1 MKQSLTV
8 FAPASVGNLGPG
20 FDVLGMALSG
30 MGDTLRA
37 EIRKEPGIVIKKIT
51 GDKGQLPSDAAE
63 NTAGIA
69 AQAVLTHLKIKDGM
83 TLSLHKEIPGTGLGS
98 SAASAV
104 TGAYA
109 ANLLFDAPLSK
120 LELIPFA
127 AVAEEKV
134 SGGFFLDN
142 VGPSLLGGVTWNNPF
157 TKEVVRLGAIENAV
171 IVIVT
176 PDFRVLTKDARK
188 VLPQSVPMADFIA
201 NISQTSM
208 ISWAVSQKDLKRFGA
223 SIQDHV
229 IEPARAALIK
239 GFDDVKNAALS
250 TGALGC
256 SISGAGSTVFAV
268 SDDKMQGDKIA
279 LAMKTAFATHGVHS
293 ETRVT
298 TMDLEGAREIHPQ

>member
-1 MKQSLTV
+1 MKKSVTI

-51 GDKGQLPSDAAE
+51 GDKGQLPSDPTE
-63 NTAGIA
+63 NTASIA
-69 AQAVLTHLKIKDGM
+69 AQAVLTHLNVKNGIS
-83 TLSLHKEIPGTGLGS
+83 LSLHKEIPGTGLGS

-104 TGAYA
+104 AGAYA

-120 LELIPFA
+120 LELIPLA

-142 VGPSLLGGVTWNNPF
+142 VGPSFLGGVTWNNPF
-157 TKEVVRLGAIENAV
+157 SKEVVRLGAIENAV

-176 PDFRVLTKDARK
+176 PNFRVLTKDSRE
-188 VLPQSVPMADFIA
+188 VLPESVPMADFIA
-201 NISQTSM
+201 NMSQTSM
-208 ISWAVSQKDLKRFGA
+208 ISWAVSQKDLKRFGE
-223 SIQDHV
+223 SIQDHI
-229 IEPARAALIK
+229 IEPARAPLIK

-256 SISGAGSTVFAV
+256 SISGAGSAIFAV
-268 SDDKMQGDKIA
+268 AEDKIQGEKIA
-279 LAMKTAFATHGVHS
+279 LAMKTAFAGHGIDS
-293 ETRVT
+293 EIRIT
-298 TMDLEGAREIHPQ
+298 TMDLEGAREIQPQ